1 MAAPDFTDLSV
12 ALATAVRRT
21 QNGNETDLTEL
32 LHLSA
37 GTLPD
42 GLTPAFRPFYA
53 AALWIKSHPRWLF
66 EATGDAKFLEPH
78 DAIQELARLQQRVDK
93 SLGLRVPSEW
103 RAEDLLVSF
112 EKPKASIRFY
122 SG

>member
-1 MAAPDFTDLSV
+1 MAGTDFTDLSV

-21 QNGNETDLTEL
+21 QNGNEVDLEEL

-37 GTLPD
+37 GAKA
-42 GLTPAFRPFYA
+42 GLVYYRPYYA
-53 AALWIKSHPRWLF
+53 AALWIKSHPRWLY

-93 SLGLRVPSEW
+93 SLGLTVPSEW
-103 RAEDLLVSF
+103 RAEDLLESF
-112 EKPKASIRFY
+112 EKPRASISFY

>member
-1 MAAPDFTDLSV
+1 MATPDFTDLNV
-12 ALATAVRRT
+12 ALATAIRRT
-21 QNGNETDLTEL
+21 QNGNEVDLEEL

-42 GLTPAFRPFYA
+42 GLTVAYRPFYA

-93 SLGLRVPSEW
+93 SMGLRVPTEW
-103 RAEDLLVSF
+103 RAEDLLESF
-112 EKPKASIRFY
+112 AKPRASIRFY